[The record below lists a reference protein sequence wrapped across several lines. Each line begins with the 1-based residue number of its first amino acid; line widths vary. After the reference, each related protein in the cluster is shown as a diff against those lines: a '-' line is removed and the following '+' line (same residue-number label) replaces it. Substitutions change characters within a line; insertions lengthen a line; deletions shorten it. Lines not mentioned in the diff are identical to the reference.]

1 MKRYIQIIWDNLVIK
16 TFNYKGRTNADEYLI
31 CTVFWWIV
39 FILLFPF
46 MIIED
51 LPEFL
56 FKIFTIEAVLLLY
69 LQIVPFTSLRV
80 RRLHD
85 VGKSGYF
92 LIALYFLILV
102 FGIGFFLMR
111 STMYDES
118 IAAEEEKDE
127 TKKIEEE
134 KCDEIEEISSIED
147 VEL

>member
-1 MKRYIQIIWDNLVIK
+1 MKRYIQIIWDNLFLK

-31 CTVFWWIV
+31 CTVFWWII
-39 FILLFPF
+39 FILAFPA
-46 MIIED
+46 IAIESS
-51 LPEFL
+51 PEFL
-56 FKIFTIEAVLLLY
+56 KTISAILGMFALY

-85 VGKSGYF
+85 TGKDGSFLIAIYF
-92 LIALYFLILV
+92 LIFV

-118 IAAEEEKDE
+118 IADDKTPKIDEEKN
-127 TKKIEEE
+127 
-134 KCDEIEEISSIED
+134 DEIEEISSIED